1 MSETKISLGP
11 SPDQQA
17 AAFDRAVER
26 HRKKTFMTD
35 KPRLFPSTLRLPPDL
50 DAAITKLAREHGIDR
65 SAVIKSLL
73 RRALN
78 LPEQAPKD
86 PLKDAGL

>member
-1 MSETKISLGP
+1 MSETKISPGP

-17 AAFDRAVER
+17 VAFDRAVER

-35 KPRLFPSTLRLPPDL
+35 KPRLFPSSLRLPPDL
-50 DAAITKLAREHGIDR
+50 DVAITKLAREHGIDR

-86 PLKDAGL
+86 PLMRVRL